1 MTSRIDSKTDS
12 SFVGV
17 SDSGRLVG
25 EYNPRAK
32 YTDEEV
38 EAVLFLRSEG
48 MPLKQIAK
56 KMDMP
61 LRTVRDYINGTRR
74 ILNVMGWKKKNGRK
88 KAHC

>member
-1 MTSRIDSKTDS
+1 MTSRNYSKTDTT
-12 SFVGV
+12 FVGV
-17 SDSGRLVG
+17 SDTGRLVG

-38 EAVLFLRSEG
+38 EAVIFLRQEG

-61 LRTVRDYINGTRR
+61 LRTVRDYIKGTRR
-74 ILNVMGWKKKNGRK
+74 TANITDWKKKNDRTK
-88 KAHC
+88 THS